1 MIEQHYKGYLLAA
14 HPRRYDPILRRGVM
28 LIIDHDSTGAIGLQI
43 NKPFTNDVTFETVM
57 QNVGMKLEQDQPLY
71 NGGPEGTNRIHVIHT
86 LDWYS
91 PNTVK
96 VNDKIGVSHDISVL
110 AAISQNEGP
119 EYFRVC
125 AGFTRWMPGHLEGE
139 VLGESPWS
147 INQSWSSLTAE
158 PETVFG
164 LDDIDQWHKVIEDSS
179 KIQIANWF

>member
-14 HPRRYDPILRRGVM
+14 HPRRQDLILRRGVM

-43 NKPFTNDVTFETVM
+43 NKPFTNDITFETVM
-57 QNVGMKLEQDQPLY
+57 QNVGMKLEHDQPLY
-71 NGGPEGTNRIHVIHT
+71 NGGPEGTNRIHVIHS

-91 PNTVK
+91 PSTVK
-96 VNDKIGVSHDISVL
+96 VNDKIGVSHDLSVL
-110 AAISQNEGP
+110 AAISQNDGP

-139 VLGESPWS
+139 ILGESPWS
-147 INQSWSSLTAE
+147 INQSWSSLTADL
-158 PETVFG
+158 ETVFG